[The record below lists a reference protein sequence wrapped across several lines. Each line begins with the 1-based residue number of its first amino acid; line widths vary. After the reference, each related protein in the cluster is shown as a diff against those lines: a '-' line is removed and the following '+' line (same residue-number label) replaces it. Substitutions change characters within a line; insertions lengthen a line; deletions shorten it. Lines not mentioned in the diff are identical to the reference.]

1 VLSILIQIASPIIII
16 KSSFR
21 WEKNLSLSHELMTII
36 ILVSLLLLAN
46 TTTQQQM
53 TALAQTTTTTKEDY
67 FLTYENYT
75 YAIRIQYP
83 FDWEIL
89 EPSQRGNSSLNIIVV
104 FRSPPENSSDTK
116 VETLLIQV
124 GNLPFE
130 NIPLDEVVSASINN
144 LKQSL
149 IDFELVELNATTL
162 SGNNPAHKV
171 VYTNREGEDKHKTM
185 QILSIKE
192 DKAYLL
198 TYSAEERKYSDYL
211 PTIEKMI
218 DSFEI
223 VTYNDGLLN
232 V

>member
-1 VLSILIQIASPIIII
+1 
-16 KSSFR
+16 
-21 WEKNLSLSHELMTII
+21 MTII
-36 ILVSLLLLAN
+36 ILISLLLLAN
-46 TTTQQQM
+46 TTTQQQK
-53 TALAQTTTTTKEDY
+53 TAIAQTTTTKEHD

-83 FDWEIL
+83 SDWERL
-89 EPSQRGNSSLNIIVV
+89 EFNQRGNSVNVV
-104 FRSPPENSSDTK
+104 VIFRSPPENSSDTK
-116 VETLLIQV
+116 LENLLIQV

-130 NIPLDEVVSASINN
+130 NIPLDEVISANINN

-149 IDFELVELNATTL
+149 IDFELIELNATTL
-162 SGNNPAHKV
+162 SGNNPAYKV
-171 VYTNREGEDKHKTM
+171 IYTNSEGEDKHKTM

-198 TYSAEERKYSDYL
+198 TYSAEKRKYSDYL

-223 VTYNDGLLN
+223 VTYNGDALN
-232 V
+232 VKRVYN

>member
-1 VLSILIQIASPIIII
+1 MTITILI
-16 KSSFR
+16 
-21 WEKNLSLSHELMTII
+21 
-36 ILVSLLLLAN
+36 SLLLLAN
-46 TTTQQQM
+46 TTTQQQK
-53 TALAQTTTTTKEDY
+53 TAIAQTTTTKEHD

-83 FDWEIL
+83 SDWERL
-89 EPSQRGNSSLNIIVV
+89 EFNQRGNSVNVV
-104 FRSPPENSSDTK
+104 VIFRSPPENSSDTK
-116 VETLLIQV
+116 LENLLIQV

-130 NIPLDEVVSASINN
+130 NIPLDEVISANINN

-149 IDFELVELNATTL
+149 IDFELIELNATTL

-171 VYTNREGEDKHKTM
+171 VYTNSEGEDKHKTM

-198 TYSAEERKYSDYL
+198 TYSAEKRKYSDYL

-223 VTYNDGLLN
+223 VTYNGDALN
-232 V
+232 VKRVYN

>member
-1 VLSILIQIASPIIII
+1 MQIASAIII
-16 KSSFR
+16 KCLFR
-21 WEKNLSLSHELMTII
+21 WEKNLSLSHELLTII
-36 ILVSLLLLAN
+36 ILVLLLLLAN
-46 TTTQQQM
+46 TTTQQQQEE
-53 TALAQTTTTTKEDY
+53 TALAQTTTTKEDY
-67 FLTYENYT
+67 FLTYENYA

-83 FDWEIL
+83 FDWVIL
-89 EPSQRGNSSLNIIVV
+89 EPSQRGSSSVNIIVA

-116 VETLLIQV
+116 LENLLIQV

-130 NIPLDEVVSASINN
+130 NIPLDQVVSASINN

-211 PTIEKMI
+211 PTIKKMI
-218 DSFEI
+218 DSFK
-223 VTYNDGLLN
+223 TAAYNGDALN